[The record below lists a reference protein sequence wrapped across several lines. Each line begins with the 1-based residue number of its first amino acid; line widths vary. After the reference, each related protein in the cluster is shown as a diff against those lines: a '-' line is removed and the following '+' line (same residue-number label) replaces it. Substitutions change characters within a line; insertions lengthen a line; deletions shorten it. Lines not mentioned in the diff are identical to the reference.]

1 MIGFFK
7 GPTVQMKK
15 AHYQFQFILYSA
27 SEYIIKKTHTF
38 LNKEGPVPVSPPMAD
53 SNSSD
58 LDFEQSEN

>member
-1 MIGFFK
+1 
-7 GPTVQMKK
+7 MKK
-15 AHYQFQFILYSA
+15 AHYQFQFIFYSA